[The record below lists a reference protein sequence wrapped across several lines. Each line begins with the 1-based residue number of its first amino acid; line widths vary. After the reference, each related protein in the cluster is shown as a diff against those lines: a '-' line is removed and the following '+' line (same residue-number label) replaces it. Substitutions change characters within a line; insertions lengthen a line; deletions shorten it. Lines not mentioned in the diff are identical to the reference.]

1 MTVRKVRPS
10 GRADAPSARVP
21 SRWVRARQQA
31 ALTPLALQ
39 RFVIARYLEGMATE
53 PHSPYRAPVP
63 RPPDPYLVE
72 WSDLRRRRLWL
83 SASLIALPT
92 AVIWPVL
99 VMTRVGPS
107 LPVTAMAIVAF
118 AIVPL
123 SIHAERFRCPRCAE
137 WFCRKGL
144 YHNGFARR
152 CLHCGIKVGT
162 PKD

>member
-1 MTVRKVRPS
+1 MAS
-10 GRADAPSARVP
+10 
-21 SRWVRARQQA
+21 
-31 ALTPLALQ
+31 
-39 RFVIARYLEGMATE
+39 YLEGMANE

-83 SASLIALPT
+83 AASLVALPM

-107 LPVTAMAIVAF
+107 LPVTAIAIVAF

-123 SIHAERFRCPRCAE
+123 SVHAERFRCPQCAE
-137 WFCRKGL
+137 RFCRKGL
-144 YHNGFARR
+144 YHNGFAQR